1 MCNLASKNINA
12 IWPLCLGNFVIMW
25 NPKSKR
31 VYIGEVLNILRQGKG
46 RYGSITEADGVTGI
60 SALSLQVYRAI
71 HIDDDEASVIFW
83 IY

>member
-1 MCNLASKNINA
+1 MQ
-12 IWPLCLGNFVIMW
+12 

-31 VYIGEVLNILRQGKG
+31 VYIGKVLNILKQGKG

-60 SALSLQVYRAI
+60 SALSLRVYQAI